1 MVSSGDLWY
10 VQRFVASFARLAGV
24 VFRLR
29 WGRISGIV
37 EHQQALQSRGY
48 RRFRRGNGVYL
59 AVQLIRTDGTVLSH
73 KLARVFLN
81 ASSDP

>member
-10 VQRFVASFARLAGV
+10 VQRIMTFFAGLAGV
-24 VFRLR
+24 DFGLR
-29 WGRISGIV
+29 WGGNSGTV
-37 EHQQALQSRGY
+37 EHQQALKSGGY

-59 AVQLIRTDGTVLSH
+59 PVQLIGSDRMVLSH
-73 KLARVFLN
+73 KLARVLTN